1 ARTSFAQR
9 TARAA
14 IDSAIL
20 DPSRKSFV
28 QVIRANGQVV
38 GSQEYGAVSFDRSSR
53 HTRSI
58 VTANVQVAVAENQ
71 HLGRAAG
78 GSSSKLNRTAVT
90 SVQTAVGNQYGVVR
104 IAGVVE

>member
-20 DPSRKSFV
+20 DPSRKGLV

-38 GSQEYGAVSFDRSSR
+38 GSQEYSAVSFDRSSR

-58 VTANVQVAVAENQ
+58 VTANVQVAVAENL

-90 SVQTAVGNQYGVVR
+90 SAHTAVGNQHSVACV
-104 IAGVVE
+104 AGGLE